1 MRHARPCVIQDVAS
15 HWRLMAALR
24 IDHDRQS
31 PARTA
36 EAGYDRSFP
45 GGNGAKMMY
54 SKAGIAKSELSGRT
68 IVCDP
73 QILGRIPFEVGE
85 LPDFQ
90 VPSLAVVE

>member
-1 MRHARPCVIQDVAS
+1 LILAAS
-15 HWRLMAALR
+15 R
-24 IDHDRQS
+24 IDQDRQP

-36 EAGYDRSFP
+36 EAGNDRSFP
-45 GGNGAKMMY
+45 GANGAKMMY

-68 IVCDP
+68 IVCDL

-90 VPSLAVVE
+90 VLSLAVEE